1 MEKEEIEFVKKI
13 KELKNNVP
21 VIIVYTQ
28 SNDVDEMNKMKNQV
42 NSSFNQIPYV
52 EVLAKDEED
61 VKSFGLDKLINIT
74 IQQCKSAFESKIFE
88 FNNREHF

>member
-1 MEKEEIEFVKKI
+1 
-13 KELKNNVP
+13 
-21 VIIVYTQ
+21 
-28 SNDVDEMNKMKNQV
+28 MKNQV

-88 FNNREHF
+88 EMREEINQTLIKNLKKKIYQLIIWLIMNQFHILLSILIN